1 MATNVLH
8 AIPSKQLDHVVAQAA
23 MHLRLATNISGNA
36 QLVEIDKTFT
46 FLKLES
52 YLEVEGRSLD
62 VDE

>member
-1 MATNVLH
+1 
-8 AIPSKQLDHVVAQAA
+8 